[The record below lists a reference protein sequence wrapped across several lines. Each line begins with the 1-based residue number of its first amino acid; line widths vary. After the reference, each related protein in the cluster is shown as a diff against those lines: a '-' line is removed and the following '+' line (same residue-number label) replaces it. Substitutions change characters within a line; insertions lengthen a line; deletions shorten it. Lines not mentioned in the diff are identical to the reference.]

1 MKRWSLSASDSHPR
15 STDTTSRESPAA
27 DPPEPDL
34 ELELEQA
41 SDPLNSPAALPAPSP
56 AAMAGHPLP
65 AGIERE
71 LRELHAAIA
80 DLRHEVR
87 ALRTGHEEP
96 R

>member
-15 STDTTSRESPAA
+15 STPAA
-27 DPPEPDL
+27 DPPEPD
-34 ELELEQA
+34 LELEQA

-80 DLRHEVR
+80 DLRREVR

>member
-15 STDTTSRESPAA
+15 STDTTSREPLAA
-27 DPPEPDL
+27 DPPEPD
-34 ELELEQA
+34 LELEQA

-80 DLRHEVR
+80 DLRREVR